1 MAAPWCQGPKLLF
14 FCCSAMF
21 DLDSQ
26 CFLRDQDG
34 SSHCIHIPCIRKGE
48 EGARRGV
55 ISIFLEV
62 PYQTSTCLELSHSE
76 LQRGLGNVVFLA
88 EQQCIWLKNW
98 GSFIKKKG
106 RIDIGKSV
114 SPLPKCGLLGK
125 NAYLMLSLHDAFINL
140 CQNYSGVYQT
150 PVMPPR

>member
-1 MAAPWCQGPKLLF
+1 MAPAIASTFPASEKGKREQEGV
-14 FCCSAMF
+14 
-21 DLDSQ
+21 
-26 CFLRDQDG
+26 
-34 SSHCIHIPCIRKGE
+34 SSPF
-48 EGARRGV
+48 
-55 ISIFLEV
+55 FLEV

-106 RIDIGKSV
+106 RIGIGKAV

-140 CQNYSGVYQT
+140 CQNYSGFYQT
-150 PVMPPR
+150 PAMPPQ